1 MKTNLK
7 TKQLVIMGLLTA
19 ILILMAYTPLG
30 YLNVGPLAI
39 TFNVIPVAIAAVVL
53 GPLGGA
59 IIGGIFGLTSFL
71 QCFGGSALGT
81 ALFTVSPPL
90 TVVQCFIPRIIDG
103 LIIGFIANTLKKKGV
118 NAPIASAIVGFLAAF
133 LNTLLYMSSLVILF
147 GNSDIIKSYRDSIAP
162 GKNVFIFVCLF
173 VGVNAIAEMI
183 SSTIITSAIC
193 AALNKAKLIGGFKK
207 KEISAE

>member
-7 TKQLVIMGLLTA
+7 TKNLVIMGLLTA
-19 ILILMAYTPLG
+19 ILLVMAYTPLG
-30 YLNVGPLAI
+30 YLNVGLLAI

-71 QCFGGSALGT
+71 QCFGGSAMGT
-81 ALFTVSPPL
+81 ALFGINPAL
-90 TVVQCFIPRIIDG
+90 TVIQCFVPRIIDG
-103 LIIGFIANTLKKKGV
+103 LIIGLIANALKKKGI
-118 NAPIASAIVGFLAAF
+118 NAPITSAIVGFLAAF
-133 LNTLLYMSSLVILF
+133 LNTLLYMSSLILLF
-147 GNSDIIKSYRDSIAP
+147 GKSEYIQNLRTP
-162 GKNVFIFVCLF
+162 GQNVFIFVCTF

-183 SSTIITSAIC
+183 SSTILTSAIC
-193 AALNKAKLIGGFKK
+193 TALNKAKLISGFKK